1 VAAAIPA
8 VELRNVE
15 MASLLGARIV
25 ILDVLARA
33 ETMVGF
39 AASRPGWC

>member
-1 VAAAIPA
+1 MAAAISS

-15 MASLLGARIV
+15 RASLLGARIV
-25 ILDVLARA
+25 MLDALARA